1 MRLKNQRFF
10 LWLNQIIF
18 PFFYLRHQGKV
29 ETVVNMDEGASFNV
43 RVNTSDILV
52 IWEIWRAK
60 IYDDPRFP
68 IKEDDIVVDI
78 GAHIGGFSIRA
89 AKLAHFGRVY
99 AYEASSK
106 NYDLLK
112 RNSQLCR
119 VNNITSYNK
128 AVSDTR
134 GELKFYQPGHNGAL
148 GSLIQD
154 TDSPMEI
161 VESVTLPDIISENN
175 IDTIDLLK
183 IDAEGAE
190 YNILLNSPDTALAKV
205 RRIILEYH
213 EFDNDPRDHKD
224 IVKLLEAHRFKVV
237 VEAGIF
243 PQKFLFG
250 TGIIKA
256 WRE

>member
-10 LWLNQIIF
+10 LWFNRIIF
-18 PFFYLRHQGKV
+18 PFFYLRHQGKSEIIV
-29 ETVVNMDEGASFNV
+29 DAGDDARFNV

-52 IWEIWRAK
+52 VWEIWRAK
-60 IYDDPRFP
+60 IYDDLRFP
-68 IKEDDIVVDI
+68 IEEKHVVVDI
-78 GAHIGGFSIRA
+78 GAHIGAFAIRA
-89 AKLAHFGRVY
+89 AKLARLGRVY

-106 NYDLLK
+106 NHSLLK
-112 RNSQLCR
+112 RNSLLCNT
-119 VNNITSYNK
+119 NNITIYNK

-134 GELKFYQPGHNGAL
+134 GKVKFFQPGFNGAL
-148 GSLIQD
+148 GSLMQE

-161 VESVTLPDIISENN
+161 VESVTLLDIISENN

-190 YNILLNSPDTALAKV
+190 YNILLNSHETTLLKV
-205 RRIILEYH
+205 QRIILEYH
-213 EFDNDPRDHKD
+213 EFDDDTRDHRD
-224 IVKLLEAHRFKVV
+224 IVKFLEAHQFKVI

>member
-10 LWLNQIIF
+10 LWFNRIIF
-18 PFFYLRHQGKV
+18 PFFYLRHQGKSEIIV
-29 ETVVNMDEGASFNV
+29 DADDDARFNV

-52 IWEIWRAK
+52 VWEIWKAK
-60 IYDDPRFP
+60 IYDNPHFP

-78 GAHIGGFSIRA
+78 GAHIGAFAIRA
-89 AKLAHFGRVY
+89 AKLARLGRVY

-106 NYDLLK
+106 NYSLLE
-112 RNSQLCR
+112 RNAQLCG
-119 VNNITSYNK
+119 VDNLIIHHK
-128 AVSDTR
+128 AISDTR
-134 GELKFYQPGHNGAL
+134 GEVKFYQPGHNGAL
-148 GSLIQD
+148 GSLMQD

-161 VESVTLPDIISENN
+161 VESITLSDIISENE
-175 IDTIDLLK
+175 IDKIDLLK

-190 YNILLNSPDTALAKV
+190 YNILLNSPAAALANV
-205 RRIILEYH
+205 QRIILEYH
-213 EFDNDPRDHKD
+213 EFDDDVRDHKD
-224 IVKLLEAHRFKVV
+224 IVKLLEANKFKVI